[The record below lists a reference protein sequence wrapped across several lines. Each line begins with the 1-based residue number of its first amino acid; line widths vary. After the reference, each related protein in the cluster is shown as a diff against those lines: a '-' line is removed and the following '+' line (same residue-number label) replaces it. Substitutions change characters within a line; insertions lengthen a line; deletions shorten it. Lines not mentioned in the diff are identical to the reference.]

1 MAIRLL
7 KANEID
13 CRVHIVNEKGC
24 SILLYKDA
32 RVDMTILDEVF
43 GIGGWKRTH
52 QLIGDRL
59 YCTVSIYDTD
69 TGEWIDKQDVGIESY
84 AEKEKGQASDS
95 FKRACFNVGIGR
107 ELYTAPFIWIRNE
120 GDFMKGNNGKYYTN
134 SKFHVEEIGYN
145 DNREIVSLL
154 IKDNQGRTR
163 YQLGKVTPQKSSPSK
178 AKSPTKKQLLDDI
191 LELAN
196 VKEISMDL
204 ITQLITDKFGKES
217 KDLSLKELE
226 QLKQILSEQ

>member
-1 MAIRLL
+1 
-7 KANEID
+7 
-13 CRVHIVNEKGC
+13 
-24 SILLYKDA
+24 
-32 RVDMTILDEVF
+32 
-43 GIGGWKRTH
+43 
-52 QLIGDRL
+52 
-59 YCTVSIYDTD
+59 
-69 TGEWIDKQDVGIESY
+69 
-84 AEKEKGQASDS
+84 
-95 FKRACFNVGIGR
+95 
-107 ELYTAPFIWIRNE
+107 
-120 GDFMKGNNGKYYTN
+120 MKGNNGKYYTN

-154 IKDNQGRTR
+154 IKDDQGRVR
-163 YQLGKVTPQKSSPSK
+163 YQLGKTTPIKSSPSK